1 MILMN
6 FGRGDFRA
14 TNFRL
19 RWFGRRVFFSAWIC
33 AAILLC
39 ARPGF
44 AQVSPAEI
52 LNPDLKAV
60 ESKYF
65 PQLKELHHQVL
76 QMKLPFRFLLS
87 RYVGIDPAKQ
97 AESDSRGLEFV
108 RFHGRVVLKVTGNY
122 NAAYNSEQL
131 TQNQRASR
139 TFEEV
144 IAPVLR
150 LVTGEIPPDV
160 TCDAIGFEISYHTHA
175 PAKNFDYEGKEILV
189 VVFDRDDAFAFPRAG
204 SDADRQEILNRS
216 AIYLNGADYGL
227 TLGARDAVNV
237 ETLARAVPQRT
248 EVSSAAASTA
258 VNRLAATNPNL
269 LPRDANPLARG
280 GAPGGT
286 TGSAG
291 VRTNPADPPAAA
303 KPAAT
308 QADAEREQAQYQTQ
322 LDELALEGAS
332 KFHFVDYAHPEF
344 VIFQNRLTLQVT
356 LRNTLRFDAEKS
368 SIYKRAA
375 QSFDL
380 FLAPMVKDILDKAPA
395 EAEFEAIDFSV
406 VNQLA
411 AGPKGSSEAV
421 EFICPRK
428 ALRQFADAEITNQQL
443 LDQSV
448 TLVNGVRVALTLQLV
463 E

>member
-1 MILMN
+1 MH
-6 FGRGDFRA
+6 FEPQDRP
-14 TNFRL
+14 L
-19 RWFGRRVFFSAWIC
+19 RCVGRRMFFAAWIY
-33 AAILLC
+33 AAIVLC

-52 LNPDLKAV
+52 LNPDLKAA

-65 PQLKELHHQVL
+65 SQLRELHHQIL
-76 QMKLPFRFLLS
+76 QMKLPFPFLLS

-122 NAAYNSEQL
+122 NAAYNSELL

-150 LVTGEIPPDV
+150 VVTGQIPPDV
-160 TCDAIGFEISYHTHA
+160 MCDAIGFEISYHTHA

-189 VVFDRDDAFAFPRAG
+189 VVFDREDAFAFPRTG

-227 TLGARDAVNV
+227 ALGAHDAMNV
-237 ETLARAVPQRT
+237 ETLARAVPQKT

-269 LPRDANPLARG
+269 LPRDANPLAG
-280 GAPGGT
+280 GNSPGAT
-286 TGSAG
+286 AGSAG
-291 VRTNPADPPAAA
+291 SSANLADPPPVAA

-322 LDELALEGAS
+322 LDELALEGAA
-332 KFHFVDYAHPEF
+332 KYHFVDYAHPEF

-380 FLAPMVKDILDKAPA
+380 FLAPMVKDLLDKAPA
-395 EAEFEAIDFSV
+395 EAKFEAFDFAV

-411 AGPKGSSEAV
+411 PGPKGSSEAV

-443 LDQSV
+443 IDQSV
-448 TLVNGVRVALTLQLV
+448 VLVNGVRIALNLQLV

>member
-1 MILMN
+1 MIPTH
-6 FGRGDFRA
+6 FGPMVCG
-14 TNFRL
+14 L
-19 RWFGRRVFFSAWIC
+19 RCFGRRMFFAVWIC
-33 AAILLC
+33 AALLVC
-39 ARPGF
+39 AQPGF

-52 LNPDLKAV
+52 LNPDLKAA

-65 PQLKELHHQVL
+65 SQLKELHNQISHL
-76 QMKLPFRFLLS
+76 KFPFPFLLS

-97 AESDSRGLEFV
+97 AETDSRGLEFV
-108 RFHGRVVLKVTGNY
+108 RFRGRVVLKVTGNY

-144 IAPVLR
+144 IVPVLR
-150 LVTGEIPPDV
+150 LVTIQIPPDV
-160 TCDAIGFEISYHTHA
+160 TCDAIGFEISYHTRA
-175 PAKNFDYEGKEILV
+175 PTKNFDYEGKEILV
-189 VVFDRDDAFAFPRAG
+189 VVFDREDAFAFPRAG

-216 AIYLNGADYGL
+216 AIYLNGADFGL
-227 TLGARDAVNV
+227 ALGARDALNV
-237 ETLARAVPQRT
+237 ETLARAIPQKT

-258 VNRLAATNPNL
+258 MNRLAATNPNL
-269 LPRDANPLARG
+269 LPRDPNPLAG
-280 GAPGGT
+280 GGSSGGT
-286 TGSAG
+286 AG
-291 VRTNPADPPAAA
+291 NAGARASPADPPAAA

-308 QADAEREQAQYQTQ
+308 QADAERMQGQYQTQ
-322 LDELALEGAS
+322 LDELALEGAA

-356 LRNTLRFDAEKS
+356 LRNSLRFDAGKS

-380 FLAPMVKDILDKAPA
+380 FLAPLVKDLLDKAPA
-395 EAEFEAIDFSV
+395 GAEFESFDFAV
-406 VNQLA
+406 LNQLA
-411 AGPKGSSEAV
+411 PGPKGSSEAI

-443 LDQSV
+443 IDQSV
-448 TLVNGVRVALTLQLV
+448 VLVNGVRIALNLQLV